1 MMLLA
6 WPQALLVWP
15 QALLAWPLVLMV
27 QAAPVPQTVPAGQA
41 APVAPNVVAPS
52 APRVQ
57 ASVVLVH
64 SFVGG
69 LHVQQGSGVVIAPG
83 LVATNAH
90 VARDNQGLVVRQ
102 GAATWIVTQVRM
114 DPAHDLCLLTVPGL
128 TAPAAI
134 PAPEPDGPGQA
145 VLAVGYPGGRGPV
158 LSRGR
163 LRGIWHH
170 GTGRLLQ
177 SDATTLPGSSGGGL
191 FDAEGRLLGLT
202 TMTFT
207 PSPRLNFSVPVAWI
221 QEMAA
226 RPEAT
231 DVQTPV
237 ANLTDRDSDLLEH
250 LARDPRNWPAWEV
263 AARQW
268 VEDLPGDANAWLALG
283 FAMDRATRA
292 KAEAGLGTPVA
303 ALEEEVAVY
312 RRALSLRKTAKTW
325 NNLGVTLDLLN
336 RFEEAEAAFSQAL
349 ELEPGYALA
358 WLNLGSARINA
369 GRFEAAIAAYR
380 AGLALRP
387 DEADAW
393 ARLGHCQRMAG
404 QRDAAV
410 QTFQLALKYRP
421 LAADLWL
428 DLGQLL
434 VELSRKEEAEQVQAK
449 LAVLNPELAARLQ
462 GVIGRLRSG
471 RSPSAAASGKRGR

>member
-1 MMLLA
+1 MMLPGGL
-6 WPQALLVWP
+6 
-15 QALLAWPLVLMV
+15 LVLML
-27 QAAPVPQTVPAGQA
+27 QAAPVPQA
-41 APVAPNVVAPS
+41 APAAANVTAPLAPNVAVPA
-52 APRVQ
+52 ALRVQ

-69 LHVQQGSGVVIAPG
+69 LRVQQGSGVVIAPG

-102 GAATWIVTQVRM
+102 GASTWIVTQVRM
-114 DPAHDLCLLTVPGL
+114 DPARDLCLLTVPGL
-128 TAPAAI
+128 TAPVAI
-134 PAPEPDGPGQA
+134 PAPEPVEPGQV

-158 LSRGR
+158 VSRGR

-177 SDATTLPGSSGGGL
+177 SDAVTRPGSSGGGL
-191 FDAEGRLLGLT
+191 FDVEGRLLGLT

-207 PSPRLNFSVPVAWI
+207 PSPRLNFSMPMAWI
-221 QEMAA
+221 REMTQEMAA
-226 RPEAT
+226 QPEST
-231 DVQTPV
+231 GVQV
-237 ANLTDRDSDLLEH
+237 SRANLTDRDSELLEH

-283 FAMDRATRA
+283 FAMDRAIRA
-292 KAEAGLGTPVA
+292 KAEAGLGTPVT
-303 ALEEEVAVY
+303 ALEDEVAVY

-349 ELEPGYALA
+349 ELEPDYTLA
-358 WLNLGSARINA
+358 WLNLGSARMNA
-369 GRFEAAIAAYR
+369 RRFEAAAIAYQ

-404 QRDAAV
+404 QREAAV
-410 QTFQLALKYRP
+410 ATYELALRYRP
-421 LAADLWL
+421 LAAELWL

-434 VELSRKEEAEQVQAK
+434 AELSRKGEAEQVQAK
-449 LAVLNPELAARLQ
+449 LAALNPELAARLQ
-462 GVIGRLRSG
+462 GAIGRIRSG